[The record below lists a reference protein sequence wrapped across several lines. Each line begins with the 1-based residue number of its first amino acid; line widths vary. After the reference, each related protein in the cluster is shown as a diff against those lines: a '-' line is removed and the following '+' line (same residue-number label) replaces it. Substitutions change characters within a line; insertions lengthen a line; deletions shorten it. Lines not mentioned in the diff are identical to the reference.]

1 MSRYPNEAAHRK
13 AREAALDDLRAAM
26 RASEARLRDL
36 AAEHKPLM
44 DETEFYKG
52 KPLPP
57 KLKQQ
62 IEANEVATEAQK
74 QLIVNQQAELGRIN
88 ALYDAELEHLR
99 KLWAGAT
106 PGSIAPTPVAASA
119 APARK

>member
-1 MSRYPNEAAHRK
+1 MTRYPNEAAHRK

-26 RASEARLRDL
+26 RASEARLRGL
-36 AAEHKPLM
+36 AADRKPLM

-62 IEANEVATEAQK
+62 MEANEVATEAQK

-88 ALYDAELEHLR
+88 ALYDAELAHLR
-99 KLWAGAT
+99 KLWAGAQ
-106 PGSIAPTPVAASA
+106 PGSIGPTPVAASSE
-119 APARK
+119 PARK